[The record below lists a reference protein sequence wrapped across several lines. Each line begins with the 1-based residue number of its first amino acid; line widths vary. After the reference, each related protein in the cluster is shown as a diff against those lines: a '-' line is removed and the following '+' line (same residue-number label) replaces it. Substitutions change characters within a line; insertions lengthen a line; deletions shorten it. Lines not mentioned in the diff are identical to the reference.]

1 MADYRSG
8 PMAAQ
13 EPAFAIE
20 RQDDGGGVLVRVT
33 GGVDMAT
40 VAAFEHGLAEAFAS
54 SSGDVRLDLS
64 EVTFFGS
71 EGVRALIAAQGAP
84 AAAGRSVQVVAAS
97 PIARRV
103 LEITGLV

>member
-1 MADYRSG
+1 
-8 PMAAQ
+8 MAAH

-20 RQDDGGGVLVRVT
+20 RHADGGDTLVRVT
-33 GGVDMAT
+33 GGVDMST
-40 VAAFEHGLAEAFAS
+40 VAAFERALAEAFAQG
-54 SSGDVRLDLS
+54 SGDVRLDLS

-84 AAAGRSVQVVAAS
+84 AASGRTVRVVAAS

-103 LEITGLV
+103 LEITGLA